1 MMNWIAFSFGVGI
14 LLIGSYMMYLEY
26 RTGIADGSITRPFR
40 NAIDKAS
47 WKRYVAEF
55 GIAMGGFWIA
65 RSVLQGVV
73 GMELSGFV
81 HMLYQMV
88 PVAISY
94 FGVQTLLW
102 KYLKTGS

>member
-1 MMNWIAFSFGVGI
+1 MNWIAFSFGVGI

-26 RTGIADGSITRPFR
+26 RQGIADGSMTKPFR
-40 NAIDKAS
+40 SASEKAS

-65 RSVLQGVV
+65 RSILQGIV

-81 HMLYQMV
+81 HMFYQIL

-102 KYLKTGS
+102 NYLNKAS

>member
-1 MMNWIAFSFGVGI
+1 MNWIAFSFGVGI

-26 RTGIADGSITRPFR
+26 RAGIANGNITRPFR
-40 NAIDKAS
+40 NATDKAS

-65 RSVLQGVV
+65 RSILQGVV

-81 HMLYQMV
+81 HMLYQML

-102 KYLKTGS
+102 KCLNTDS